1 MQKTLENVGQMV
13 TDDLKK
19 DTLRVCVTKSKEELI
34 AQLRD
39 EARAS
44 VEKYWNAF
52 KGKLNSL
59 FN

>member
-13 TDDLKK
+13 TEDLKK

-34 AQLRD
+34 TQLRD
-39 EARAS
+39 EARAGIQ
-44 VEKYWNAF
+44 KYWNAF
-52 KGKLNSL
+52 KGKLNNL